1 MSSLINEKD
10 QTVNMKN
17 ISKLACLPAI
27 MLALSTT
34 AAFAQERSS
43 DSWKWGAE
51 VYFWGASLGGKTSS
65 GSNVDLGIDKIVED
79 LKFGAMGTI
88 AGRKGDWSVFADMIY
103 LDLGDSGTTSVNVG
117 GTSVPVSA
125 SLDLKGF
132 ITTSGVGYRVY
143 EKSRTSLDATVGVR
157 YLWLDAR
164 LDLSVPTLPPVRE
177 EKSGSNW
184 DAVVGLRGK
193 TDLNDKWYLT
203 YYADVGAG
211 DSNLTWQALAAVN
224 YRLKKVD
231 LTLGYRYL
239 DWDFGKFGPFH
250 DLNLSGAF
258 AGVKIPF

>member
-1 MSSLINEKD
+1 MRIEK
-10 QTVNMKN
+10 
-17 ISKLACLPAI
+17 IRKLAWFSAFA
-27 MLALSTT
+27 LALSATP
-34 AAFAQERSS
+34 AAAQDRAS
-43 DSWKWGAE
+43 DGWKWGAE
-51 VYFWGASLGGKTSS
+51 IYFWAASLGGKTTS
-65 GSNVDLGIDKIVED
+65 GADVDIGIDTIIDD

-88 AGRKGDWSVFADMIY
+88 AGRKGKWGVFADMIY
-103 LDLGDSGTTSVNVG
+103 LDLGDSGATSVNVG
-117 GTSVPVSA
+117 PLSVPVSA

-132 ITTSGVGYRVY
+132 ITTAGVGYRFY
-143 EKSRTSLDATVGVR
+143 KQADTSLDATVGVR

-164 LDLSVPTLPPVRE
+164 LDASVANLPSVRE
-177 EKSGSNW
+177 EASGSKW

-193 TDLNDKWYLT
+193 TDLNEKWYLT

-224 YRLKKVD
+224 YRLDKID

-258 AGVKIPF
+258 AGAKIPF